1 MTQLVQRRR
10 RRRAALAGALGGVAG
25 GMAMTVMMTKVA
37 PRIVPQSM
45 LPDTPAP
52 EKTVL
57 WAEQEAGRPDAFSGK
72 SEKGAALAA
81 HLAYSAAAGAGYG
94 LARSSFPALQ
104 QVPSPAAGA
113 LFGLTVWAVSFEGLL
128 PALGAME
135 RTTQHP
141 PKRWPA
147 PLMGHTIFGVVTAVL
162 AVTIDPELA

>member
-1 MTQLVQRRR
+1 MTELVQRRR
-10 RRRAALAGALGGVAG
+10 RRRAALAGALGGAAG
-25 GMAMTVMMTKVA
+25 GVAMTVMMTKVA
-37 PRIVPQSM
+37 PRVVPKSM

-52 EKTVL
+52 QKTVQ
-57 WAEQEAGRPDAFSGK
+57 WAQREAGRPDALSGR

-94 LARSSFPALQ
+94 LARSSFPALR

-113 LFGLTVWAVSFEGLL
+113 LFGLAVWAVSFEGLL
-128 PALGAME
+128 PALGVME
-135 RTTQHP
+135 PTTQHP

-162 AVTIDPELA
+162 AAKLDPELA